1 MMSRHEEMLGL
12 YEYLSHPAKCLLLAS
27 QEGHRTIGVEYG
39 KAAAGS
45 FLATELAAETLIGLP
60 GAEPAVMD
68 LPSMA
73 RVTKLPLDRLTEL
86 AKTTPVFAPGLDH
99 MAQTGAVASIWDPKQ
114 PWDQHPEEATARR
127 PFWARSSGTAGDEP
141 LPAGRSP
148 CKATGRRPCSALARE
163 APARRPPA
171 AFKACRGVGL
181 PALRLGRR

>member
-12 YEYLSHPAKCLLLAS
+12 YEYLSPPAKCLLLS
-27 QEGHRTIGVEYG
+27 TQEGHRTIWVEYC

-60 GAEPAVMD
+60 GAEPAVKD

-86 AKTTPVFAPGLDH
+86 AKTTTVLAPGLDH
-99 MAQTGAVASIWDPKQ
+99 MARPGAFASIWARNQ
-114 PWDQHPEEATARR
+114 PLDQQPEEPIARR
-127 PFWARSSGTAGDEP
+127 PFWALSSGNAGDEL

-148 CKATGRRPCSALARE
+148 CK
-163 APARRPPA
+163 
-171 AFKACRGVGL
+171 
-181 PALRLGRR
+181 